1 MKIIINFASKLGVDT
16 VSRLIGFLT
25 LPLITRALGPDGY
38 GQFTYLF
45 IILSYFGFFI
55 DFGYLNYGTNK
66 LCEKDNTE
74 NVVGR
79 IISLQLITAAISYIV
94 LIIVAPFFLDPDK
107 YILLLIFSLT
117 FITQIFSIKYYY
129 LSKNKLYYN
138 SISEFAGQ
146 TVYALLVFT
155 LFIAKPEV
163 LTLVIISVIQTL
175 VTAVFLILP
184 YIKKEGIKLDFNIRI
199 NLKTLKEAYKLGLAT
214 KAEAIT
220 ATFIILCLGFFV
232 NEESVGIYN
241 ASYKI
246 YLIMLTVVQGLSYTL
261 MPMLLKNL
269 KIAGSSSIRKIGLIF
284 YLFISSGIILSVMSF
299 VFSDQIIDIM
309 FGEKFAGS
317 VFLLQCFSL
326 TILLWPLVMFF
337 SLVILAYNKYNI
349 VLLLSLTSM
358 VTSIITSLIMINLKG
373 VNGAGFILPVVASV
387 TIIVSIFYL
396 KKIFSER
403 GITFT
408 EIFSSKYLSESFR
421 EVFRKK

>member
-16 VSRLIGFLT
+16 ISRLIGFLT

-74 NVVGR
+74 NIVGR
-79 IISLQLITAAISYIV
+79 IISLQLFTAAISYII
-94 LIIVAPFFLDPDK
+94 LIIVAPFFLDQDK
-107 YILLLIFSLT
+107 YILLLFFSLT
-117 FITQIFSIKYYY
+117 FITQIFSIKYFY

-146 TVYALLVFT
+146 AVYALLVFT

-163 LTLVIISVIQTL
+163 MTLVIISVVQTT
-175 VTAVFLILP
+175 VTAFFLIIP
-184 YIKKEGIKLDFNIRI
+184 YIRKEGIKLDFNISN

-269 KIAGSSSIRKIGLIF
+269 KVTGSSSIRKIGLIF
-284 YLFISSGIILSVMSF
+284 YLFLSSGIILSVLSF
-299 VFSDQIIDIM
+299 VFSEEIIAVM
-309 FGEKFAGS
+309 FGAKFADS

-337 SLVILAYNKYNI
+337 SLVILAFNRYNI

-358 VTSIITSLIMINLKG
+358 ITSIITSLIMINLKG
-373 VNGAGFILPVVASV
+373 VNGAGIILPLVASV
-387 TIIVSIFYL
+387 TIFVSIFYL
-396 KKIFSER
+396 KKIFTER
-403 GITFT
+403 GLTFT
-408 EIFSSKYLSESFR
+408 EIFSAKYLSESFR

>member
-1 MKIIINFASKLGVDT
+1 LKIIINFASKLGVDT

-66 LCEKDNTE
+66 LCEKDSTE
-74 NVVGR
+74 NVIGK

-94 LIIVAPFFLDPDK
+94 LVIVAPFFLDQDK

-138 SISEFAGQ
+138 SLSEFAGQ
-146 TVYALLVFT
+146 ALYALLVFT
-155 LFIAKPEV
+155 LFITKPEV
-163 LTLVIISVIQTL
+163 MTLVIISVVQSL

-184 YIKKEGIKLDFNIRI
+184 YIKKEGIKLDFNIRN

-246 YLIMLTVVQGLSYTL
+246 YLIMLTVVQGLSFAL
-261 MPMLLKNL
+261 MPKLLRNVKDQSKNNVSKL
-269 KIAGSSSIRKIGLIF
+269 SFIF
-284 YLFISSGIILSVMSF
+284 YIFLTLGLVLSLSMYLFADNIILL
-299 VFSDQIIDIM
+299 M
-309 FGEKFAGS
+309 FGSKFIES
-317 VFLLQCFSL
+317 VFVLKCFSL
-326 TILLWPLVMFF
+326 TIFLMPLWMFF
-337 SLVILAYNKYNI
+337 GLVILAFNKYNYLLAI
-349 VLLLSLTSM
+349 SVSSTVFSVLLSVILINIFGVMGSGFVLPLVSFLTIF
-358 VTSIITSLIMINLKG
+358 VCIYFITKISKYENFLLWQ
-373 VNGAGFILPVVASV
+373 
-387 TIIVSIFYL
+387 
-396 KKIFSER
+396 IFSINSAYIELKN
-403 GITFT
+403 
-408 EIFSSKYLSESFR
+408 IF
-421 EVFRKK
+421 KK